1 MKFINN
7 FLNLFTYYITIE
19 LGSKNIRISKQSG
32 EIIINEPSIAFV
44 TQEHKIIAF
53 GLDALKLKQDSTLN
67 NFTIIS
73 TMVGGVI
80 ADFEMTKD
88 MIEYYIKKL
97 YKANRFFK
105 LSINISIP
113 QMTTEKENEELKN
126 YLITNRNIKEV
137 HFIENIIY
145 AMKRIGNNIGNYI
158 IVDIGAGL
166 TEVGIVSKGKCLN
179 SKSIKIAGDVLLL
192 SIVKYIRNN
201 FNVAIN
207 TSVAE
212 DIKVQIGTAIKLDKM
227 LKMEIEGYDIKENCI
242 IAFGVTSEDIRIAI
256 EQELNKLVSAI
267 QEVIEYVSINLKI
280 NISYDE
286 IKLIGGGSSLRQI
299 NQFIEEKIMIPVRI
313 VDI

>member
-19 LGSKNIRISKQSG
+19 LGSKNIRISNQSG

-44 TQEHKIIAF
+44 TQENKIIAF

-113 QMTTEKENEELKN
+113 QMTTENEELKN
-126 YLITNRNIKEV
+126 YLIANRNIKEV
-137 HFIENIIY
+137 SFIENIIY
-145 AMKRIGNNIGNYI
+145 AMKRIGNNISNYI
-158 IVDIGAGL
+158 IVDMGAGL

-242 IAFGVTSEDIRIAI
+242 ISLEVTSEDIRIAI
-256 EQELNKLVSAI
+256 EQELNELVSAI

-286 IKLIGGGSSLRQI
+286 IMLIGGGSSLRQI
-299 NQFIEEKIMIPVRI
+299 NKFIEEKIKIPVRI

>member
-19 LGSKNIRISKQSG
+19 LGSKNIRISNQSG

-44 TQEHKIIAF
+44 TQENKIIAF

-113 QMTTEKENEELKN
+113 QMTTENEELKN
-126 YLITNRNIKEV
+126 YLIANRNIKEV
-137 HFIENIIY
+137 SFIENIIY
-145 AMKRIGNNIGNYI
+145 AMKRIGNNISNYI
-158 IVDIGAGL
+158 IVDMGAGL

-242 IAFGVTSEDIRIAI
+242 ISLEVTSEDIRIAI
-256 EQELNKLVSAI
+256 EQELNELVSAI

-286 IKLIGGGSSLRQI
+286 IMLIGGGSSLD
-299 NQFIEEKIMIPVRI
+299 K
-313 VDI
+313 